1 MLAIPL
7 FSCTLTC
14 LGIVVALRPHMLHF
28 SLLILLVKFLSSG
41 LWSEHTN
48 KSKLLNKWNTF

>member
-7 FSCTLTC
+7 MWCPLTH

-28 SLLILLVKFLSSG
+28 SLLVLPVKILSNG

-48 KSKLLNKWNTF
+48 KYEFCE